1 VAQYILLH
9 SSHLFSTN
17 ALQCCGF
24 VYITDLHA
32 CTCTLHVLCQQV
44 FVGTETHQTTGT
56 GYHVNGPLFPT
67 MERTSLD
74 LQSTAVATWNKEM
87 LHCCGL
93 LARAYYDIEVCCHC
107 IVYIITC
114 VSFSFHN
121 CYVKTQSAE
130 LAAINTPHSL

>member
-1 VAQYILLH
+1 M
-9 SSHLFSTN
+9 
-17 ALQCCGF
+17 
-24 VYITDLHA
+24 
-32 CTCTLHVLCQQV
+32 

-93 LARAYYDIEVCCHC
+93 LARAYYDIEVSHLAQY
-107 IVYIITC
+107 VASVLSVAT
-114 VSFSFHN
+114 VN
-121 CYVKTQSAE
+121 MCY
-130 LAAINTPHSL
+130 NWP